1 MFERFNS
8 LPEMSKA
15 VIVSSVSWVM
25 VLWLLSPFIDS
36 PVKTLEKKAE
46 PVVHLGS
53 VYVAD
58 LSHSRAN
65 AFVKN

>member
-1 MFERFNS
+1 MFERFKS

-25 VLWLLSPFIDS
+25 VLWLLSPVL
-36 PVKTLEKKAE
+36 PRPAKLPEKKVE
-46 PVVHLGS
+46 PVVQFHS

-58 LSHSRAN
+58 LSHSRTN